1 MKIRKFL
8 FVPTLLATFLL
19 SSCRQKEE
27 ASIPVELSLTARIE
41 AFTATKTSYDSP
53 RDLIKKIGTNI
64 GTNFTG
70 SSSFSTSLVRNPVKG
85 EFAWDEGDQIA
96 IHFNDNTYTVATV
109 TNIGGSVDDSSI
121 CDLNVSSTTSRY
133 RDFYAVYP
141 ATVVDPSN
149 YGSPTLKITLPAAYD
164 ISERVSA
171 GSTEKYS
178 PCPLVANNDE
188 VNSSLLD
195 FYHVGGLMRLIVDNI
210 ANRDA
215 DWIRVTFPNN
225 DITGN
230 YVVSDAG
237 TNHPSIVTKST
248 TSDNFVEFKI
258 AGGASVGA
266 PSSRIFLNIPL
277 PTGLYEGGF
286 FIEYLGSDRTVL
298 NKYHAK
304 LEPFSL
310 ARATSIAVWLKFPA
324 PLTPRAFSVS
334 ETKQVYFAWGNV
346 VVDDTLNEDGTHT
359 VNWRFA
365 DNQWDSYTNVPPT
378 TPGQSST
385 YSIFGWGTGNDPWR
399 MGTHSDFINSTFI
412 DWGVHFL
419 NSGYGFSS
427 GPYSYWYTLSNSQW
441 RYLLFNRPNSDS
453 LLGWGTIID
462 RNGMATRGLI
472 ILPDEGVSGMKG
484 TSFSPCHHDPL
495 SDTFGLNVMNIY
507 APDGSHNGYWSEMER
522 AGAVFLPETGWIDF
536 RSGRFRGGDI
546 ILEED
551 GWYWSAGSSGMVF
564 DYDNGKIY
572 DSGGFLLD
580 IGVSVRLA
588 HDFN

>member
-1 MKIRKFL
+1 MKIRIFL
-8 FVPTLLATFLL
+8 FLPTLLATFLL

-53 RDLIKKIGTNI
+53 SDLIKNIGTNI

-70 SSSFSTSLVRNPVKG
+70 SSSFSTVKLVRNPVKG

-365 DNQWDSYTNVPPT
+365 DNQWDSYTNMPPT

-385 YSIFGWGTGNDPWR
+385 YSHFGWGTGNDPWR
-399 MGTHSDFINSTFI
+399 MGRHNDFVNFI

-419 NSGYGFSS
+419 NSGYGTSIF
-427 GPYSYWYTLSNSQW
+427 GPYSYWYTLSSTEWN
-441 RYLLFNRPNSDS
+441 YLLLNRPNWSS

-484 TSFSPCHHDPL
+484 TSFSPSVFAPGTNGF
-495 SDTFGLNVMNIY
+495 SSIVMNIY
-507 APDGSHNGYWSEMER
+507 TPDGSHNGYWSEMER
-522 AGAVFLPETGWIDF
+522 AGAVFLPETGWTDF
-536 RSGRFRGGDI
+536 SSGRFRGSYN
-546 ILEED
+546 LED
-551 GWYWSAGSSGMVF
+551 GLYWDSIAF
-564 DYDNGKIY
+564 DVDDQSLYTFA
-572 DSGGFLLD
+572 GFLKD
-580 IGVSVRLA
+580 IGVSVRLV

>member
-1 MKIRKFL
+1 
-8 FVPTLLATFLL
+8 
-19 SSCRQKEE
+19 
-27 ASIPVELSLTARIE
+27 
-41 AFTATKTSYDSP
+41 
-53 RDLIKKIGTNI
+53 
-64 GTNFTG
+64 
-70 SSSFSTSLVRNPVKG
+70 
-85 EFAWDEGDQIA
+85 
-96 IHFNDNTYTVATV
+96 
-109 TNIGGSVDDSSI
+109 
-121 CDLNVSSTTSRY
+121 
-133 RDFYAVYP
+133 
-141 ATVVDPSN
+141 
-149 YGSPTLKITLPAAYD
+149 
-164 ISERVSA
+164 
-171 GSTEKYS
+171 
-178 PCPLVANNDE
+178 
-188 VNSSLLD
+188 
-195 FYHVGGLMRLIVDNI
+195 MRLIVDNI

-365 DNQWDSYTNVPPT
+365 DNQWDSYANLPPT

-385 YSIFGWGTGNDPWR
+385 YSLFGWGTGNNPWLI
-399 MGTHSDFINSTFI
+399 SDSKSDYSTFT
-412 DWGVHFL
+412 DWGVHFDEAG
-419 NSGYGFSS
+419 NGSS
-427 GPYSYWYTLSNSQW
+427 SINGTTWRTPTSDELSH
-441 RYLLFNRPNSDS
+441 LFNGRHNCRS
-453 LLGWGTIID
+453 LSSTAILVDNDGVVAIGFI
-462 RNGMATRGLI
+462 L
-472 ILPDEGVSGMKG
+472 LPDDWCSPIGVSF
-484 TSFSPCHHDPL
+484 TSFDEAIGNSAVSFRDI
-495 SDTFGLNVMNIY
+495 NIY
-507 APDGSHNGYWSEMER
+507 ALGGSNSSDNDGDWSVME
-522 AGAVFLPETGWIDF
+522 ASGAVFLPCSGSREIRTVTRRDPITGERVRVSEASINASKSF
-536 RSGRFRGGDI
+536 
-546 ILEED
+546 
-551 GWYWSAGSSGMVF
+551 YWSFFELDLGQKLFGLHMRASSNRPG
-564 DYDNGKIY
+564 YI
-572 DSGGFLLD
+572 D
-580 IGVSVRLA
+580 IVAMMSDPDLNYGYNVRLVREI
-588 HDFN
+588 D